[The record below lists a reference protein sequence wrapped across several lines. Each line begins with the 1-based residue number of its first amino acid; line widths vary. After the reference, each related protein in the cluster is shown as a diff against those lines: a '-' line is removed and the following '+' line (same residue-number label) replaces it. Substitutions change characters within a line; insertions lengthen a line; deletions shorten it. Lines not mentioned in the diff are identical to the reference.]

1 MSEEKIGKIQINR
14 DLCIGCGSCV
24 ALCPEVFDL
33 DSEGKEVIKNP
44 QGAPLKNILEV
55 AQACPVSAISVKK
68 E

>member
-1 MSEEKIGKIQINR
+1 MSEEKIGKVRIDRNS
-14 DLCIGCGSCV
+14 CIGCGTCMAV
-24 ALCPEVFDL
+24 YPEVFDL
-33 DSEGKEVIKNP
+33 DSEGKAVVKNP